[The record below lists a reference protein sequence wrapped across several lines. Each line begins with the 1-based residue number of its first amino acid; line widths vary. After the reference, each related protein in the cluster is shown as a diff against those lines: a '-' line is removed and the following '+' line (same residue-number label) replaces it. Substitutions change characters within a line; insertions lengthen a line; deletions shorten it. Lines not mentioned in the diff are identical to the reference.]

1 MPTTDLLK
9 TFGLSKNPFTD
20 RTAENTD
27 HDEMSLYIHS
37 DLRGFRPNDTT
48 YVFFGRRGSGK
59 TTIRLQMEEAYKKYN
74 MQAIHEGKS
83 KGHYMIDIARPGHMT
98 ACLSTFQE
106 NIGATE
112 DNWDAAFQ
120 DNWTS
125 SDMADCMLSYAAT
138 DLVARAV
145 AGGAESKAIMEVLR
159 NDPRL
164 SQQFLLLAHLYA
176 RADGWALAWLR
187 RSLLRPRYSAAQV
200 AAAAAGGLTLAAG
213 GAAAAARDPD
223 SVAVPL
229 EAAWD
234 YAESVCPPLRR
245 HPKLVVAGLGAL
257 LLAGAWGY
265 RRVTGAA
272 SLSRAADMQ
281 AAVRVNR
288 PQPTPV
294 VAALLD
300 ALFSRQD
307 TPGVIATLCIGRS
320 VHQKL
325 ELLQR
330 LVVGLGYESLTVF
343 GDCFDEV
350 TLLDPVRFPGAIKVF
365 AREICRNDLLSFG
378 RLHFFFPDSRLGLDL
393 NTDKTLKE
401 ARFDRHFVRDLT
413 WSRHQLEELAER
425 RFRAAQDAL
434 RAEAA
439 AAGRPP
445 RGGGGEE
452 EEAPEGAGPASTSFA
467 DLFKKVR
474 GEDFSSYLSKLS
486 TPRELLIM
494 MTEMLARIEAHPE
507 GGLTAQ
513 DMELAVMRAL
523 EQSV

>member
-1 MPTTDLLK
+1 
-9 TFGLSKNPFTD
+9 
-20 RTAENTD
+20 
-27 HDEMSLYIHS
+27 MSLYIHS

-59 TTIRLQMEEAYKKYN
+59 TTIRLQMEEAYRKYN
-74 MQAIHEGKS
+74 LQAIHEGRS
-83 KGHYMIDIARPGHMT
+83 KGHFVVDIARPGHMT

-106 NIGATE
+106 VISASP

-125 SDMADCMLSYAAT
+125 TDMADCILCYAAT
-138 DLVARAV
+138 KLVAQAV
-145 AGGAESKAIMEVLR
+145 GGGPESKAMVEAMR
-159 NDPRL
+159 ADPRL
-164 SQQFLLLAHLYA
+164 AHQFLLLAHLYA
-176 RADGWALAWLR
+176 RTDVWALAWLR
-187 RSLLRPRYSAAQV
+187 VALLRPTYTPAQITV
-200 AAAAAGGLTLAAG
+200 AVAGGLTAALA
-213 GAAAAARDPD
+213 GAAAAREPA
-223 SVAVPL
+223 VADALAAPI

-234 YAESVCPPLRR
+234 YAESAIPPLRT
-245 HPKLVVAGLGAL
+245 HPKLVMAGLSTLG
-257 LLAGAWGY
+257 LAGVWAY
-265 RRVTGAA
+265 RRSIVATSYG
-272 SLSRAADMQ
+272 RAAQLQ
-281 AAVRVNR
+281 AGVRVNR
-288 PQPTPV
+288 PQPV
-294 VAALLD
+294 GVLASLLD
-300 ALFSRQD
+300 SLFSRQD
-307 TPGVIATLCIGRS
+307 TAGVIATLCIGRS

-330 LVVGLGYESLTVF
+330 LVVGLGYETLTVF

-350 TLLDPVRFPGAIKVF
+350 TLLDPVRFPGAIKAF

-434 RAEAA
+434 KAEAA
-439 AAGRPP
+439 AAGRPFP
-445 RGGGGEE
+445 GDGPDGD
-452 EEAPEGAGPASTSFA
+452 AGAVAISTSFA

-494 MTEMLARIEAHPE
+494 MTEMFARIEAHPE

-513 DMELAVMRAL
+513 DMELAVIRAL